1 MHLQPLHLPYD
12 DPDLQSF
19 YIQIFNHTY
28 GEKQISEQNTFFIKE
43 ISLVIKKGKK
53 IQFRSLILIAFQS
66 QSGSKF
72 TTM

>member
-43 ISLVIKKGKK
+43 ISLVIKKGLEDT
-53 IQFRSLILIAFQS
+53 ILILNPNCIS
-66 QSGSKF
+66 ILKWL
-72 TTM
+72 